1 MIPQRVLV
9 VGNQL
14 FANALSHLLAT
25 DANILIVDCVSSIQ
39 DCMQV
44 LQSQGVDTLIIAQS
58 LMADEDAACY
68 LMSEF
73 PGKTIIKAHLES
85 NEMEVITNQRIEA
98 RPKDLLLALAS
109 LPRATD

>member
-14 FANALSHLLAT
+14 FANALNHLLAK
-25 DANILIVDCVSSIQ
+25 DANIVVVDCVSSIT
-39 DCMQV
+39 DCLLI

-58 LMADEDAACY
+58 LMAEDDIACF

-73 PGKTIIKAHLES
+73 PGKTIIKVHLES
-85 NEMEVITNQRIEA
+85 NEMEVITHQRINA
-98 RPKDLLLALAS
+98 HPKELLHTLAS
-109 LPRATD
+109 LPKAID

>member
-14 FANALSHLLAT
+14 FAKALSHLLAK
-25 DANILIVDCVSSIQ
+25 DASIVIVDCVSSIR
-39 DCMQV
+39 DCLQV

-58 LMADEDAACY
+58 LMAEDDVACY
-68 LMSEF
+68 LMREF

-85 NEMEVITNQRIEA
+85 NEMEVITHQRINA
-98 RPKDLLLALAS
+98 RPKELLYTLAS
-109 LPRATD
+109 LPRAID